1 MTMNSWV
8 KAHERVDDLQLNG
21 LKIIQN
27 PDSFCF
33 GIDAVLLSDFTKVKD
48 GANVVELGTG
58 TGIIPILLSAKTKA
72 AKISAFEVQESMA
85 EMARRSVAMNGLT
98 DRIEIINDNLTAYQ
112 RYFEKSSVDVVVTNP
127 PYMSGSSGIH
137 NEEDLKKISRHEIMC
152 SLEDVIRVSAAM
164 LKPGGSFYMVH
175 RPMRL
180 VDIVSY
186 MRQYK
191 LEPKEIR
198 LVQPSIH
205 KKPNI
210 MLIKGVRG
218 GKAELKFHDPL
229 IVYQENGDYTP
240 EIYEIY
246 GNTNID
252 VFGKRGE
259 SDGTD

>member
-1 MTMNSWV
+1 MEKWI
-8 KAHERVDDLQLNG
+8 KPHERIDDLQVDG

-33 GIDAVLLSDFTKVKD
+33 GIDAVLLSDFTKVKP
-48 GANVVELGTG
+48 GESVVEFGTG

-72 AKISAFEVQESMA
+72 SKISAFEVQVSMA
-85 EMARRSVAMNGLT
+85 DMARRSVRMNGLE
-98 DRIEIINDNLTAYQ
+98 DRIEIIHDNLKNYAKH
-112 RYFEKSSVDVVVTNP
+112 FEKSSVDVVVTNP
-127 PYMSGSSGIH
+127 PYMAGTSGIQ
-137 NEEDLKKISRHEIMC
+137 NDMDLKRISRHEVLC
-152 SLEDVIRVSAAM
+152 SLEDIIKASAAM

-180 VDIVSY
+180 VDIVSL

-191 LEPKEIR
+191 VEPKEIR
-198 LVQPSIH
+198 LVQPSVS

-229 IVYQENGDYTP
+229 IVYQEDGDYTP

-246 GNTNID
+246 GNAHIN
-252 VFGKRGE
+252 VFDKRGV
-259 SDGTD
+259 